1 MGTRDKVQQV
11 IEESGAETTRMFMD
25 AFRNQTIGRILDTLV
40 FLYGEDDEEKEL
52 YQSAVE
58 IKKAVEWI
66 ELHGDPYE

>member
-1 MGTRDKVQQV
+1 MDRAKVQQV
-11 IEESGAETTRMFMD
+11 IEDSGAETTRMFMD